1 MKERNPLRDA
11 VHVALSASLAATAT
25 AVPAVF
31 AADDVAEQDTV
42 TVTGSR
48 IKRVDIETP
57 LPVTTIS
64 RDDIDAS
71 GEISVAEVL
80 RGSTF
85 NSFGSFRQSSGS
97 SAQSQSTVS
106 LRGLGS
112 QRTLVLLDGR
122 RIAGSPTFGA
132 GSAQNLNTIPL
143 AAVER
148 IEVLRDGASAV
159 YGSDA
164 IGGVVNV
171 ILRKDFEGVHLSA
184 GVG

>member
-1 MKERNPLRDA
+1 MKSQNPIRDA
-11 VHVALSASLAATAT
+11 VRFALSSGVAASFVAALGLPQTAQ
-25 AVPAVF
+25 AQE
-31 AADDVAEQDTV
+31 DEDVADQGLI

-48 IKRVDIETP
+48 IQRVDIEGP
-57 LPVTTIS
+57 SPVAVIS
-64 RDDIDAS
+64 RDDIEATGD
-71 GEISVAEVL
+71 ISVAEVL

-85 NSFGSFRQSSGS
+85 NQFGSFKTRSGS
-97 SAQSQSTVS
+97 SAQGTSTVS

-122 RIAGSPTFGA
+122 RISGSPAFGA

-143 AAVER
+143 DAVER

-164 IGGVVNV
+164 VGGVINV
-171 ILRKDFEGVHLSA
+171 ILRKDYEGLQ
-184 GVG
+184 